1 MAELIGFDFNP
12 DAVTDRPG
20 KTLLP
25 VGDYIA
31 EVTDS
36 DFKDTKNGLG
46 KYINLEFTIVD
57 GEYVGRKFYEN
68 LNVMNKNEKTVEIAN
83 RALKDLIRA
92 VNMLGKP
99 FKNSEML
106 HNIPLKVRVTMGKRT
121 DNGEDENRLRFL
133 SINEVSAPV
142 ATAPA
147 AAWSQASASPSAAAT
162 GNAPKKKPWEK

>member
-1 MAELIGFDFNP
+1 LASVLMALGVMRWVPADPPLGAGQGAMPGAWGRLRRTLSAPGPWLVALTFGVYSGQWLAVVGFLP
-12 DAVTDRPG
+12 SIYAAAGVAG
-20 KTLLP
+20 GLL
-25 VGDYIA
+25 
-31 EVTDS
+31 
-36 DFKDTKNGLG
+36 GL
-46 KYINLEFTIVD
+46 LT
-57 GEYVGRKFYEN
+57 
-68 LNVMNKNEKTVEIAN
+68 
-83 RALKDLIRA
+83 ALAAA